1 MNTNKVT
8 KVIKFSASWCMPC
21 RRYAPTF
28 KRVSEMEE
36 YKDITFEAI
45 EIDDGGDYD
54 LEIEKYGIKSVP
66 TTLLLDE
73 NGDPIYKLMGVMPEK
88 DLIDIINKALEDR

>member
-88 DLIDIINKALEDR
+88 DLVDIINKALEDR

>member
-36 YKDITFEAI
+36 YKDIAFEAI

-88 DLIDIINKALEDR
+88 DLVDIINKALEDR

>member
-28 KRVSEMEE
+28 KRVSEMED

-88 DLIDIINKALEDR
+88 DLVDIINKALEDR